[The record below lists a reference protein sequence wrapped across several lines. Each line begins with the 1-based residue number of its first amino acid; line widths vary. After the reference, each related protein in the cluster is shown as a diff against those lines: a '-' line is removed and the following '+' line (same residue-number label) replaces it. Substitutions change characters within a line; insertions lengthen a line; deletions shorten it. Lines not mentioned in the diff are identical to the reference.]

1 MAKLMTDEVKQEV
14 KKQLQGLKGQV
25 ALIFFTQPMAC
36 GACAE
41 QQELLEAI
49 VEQSDKLSLE
59 IYQLDSKQAHDY
71 GIDKVPATVVRNT
84 QDYGIRFYGLTGGYE
99 FGSLMEAIHLVSHGR
114 EGVDKGI
121 AALAQMFREPLHL
134 EIMVTLAC
142 PYCPKM
148 VRLAHQ
154 LAVAN
159 DHIRADMVDAAEF
172 PQLVNRYDV
181 HSTPLTVVNG
191 QRAFEGAIAPEQA
204 VMQILKSADPD
215 AYEQIQRQLR
225 AAQGV
230 DKSTTAEES
239 ELYDVIVVGA
249 GPAGLTAA
257 LYSQRKGRKTALI
270 GKKAGGQIN
279 DTASIENYP
288 GLIQVG
294 GAELAQAM
302 REHMEAY
309 PVAERC
315 HTQVEKIEKQGDT
328 FLVHTE
334 DQKTYQG
341 KTVIYAAGKR
351 NRRLEVPGEER
362 FIGRGIAW
370 CATCDAPLFK
380 DKSVAVVGGGNSAF
394 TAIRDLMRYA
404 KEIHLVHIL
413 DTFNA
418 DPMLV
423 EQVMKAAEVA
433 GHISVGNGFG
443 HTSVRPEGD
452 APGKAQN
459 KLKIHLNAQI
469 KEYLGKDELQGVR
482 LATKNG
488 EPLQD
493 LHVQGVFLEIGLV
506 PNTQPI
512 VELIELNEH
521 GEVPTQRDQSTEL
534 PGLFV
539 AGDVTDEPDKQ
550 IVIAAGGGAKAALS
564 ADRYLASLK

>member
-14 KKQLQGLKGQV
+14 RKQLQGLKGQV
-25 ALIFFTQPMAC
+25 ALIYFTQPMPC
-36 GACAE
+36 GTCAD
-41 QQELLEAI
+41 QQELLEAV

-59 IYQLDSKQAHDY
+59 VYPLDSKQAHEY
-71 GIDKVPATVVRNT
+71 KIDKAPATVVRNVE
-84 QDYGIRFYGLTGGYE
+84 DYGIRFYGLTGGYE

-121 AALAQMFREPLHL
+121 AALAQMFRTPVHL

-142 PYCPKM
+142 PYCPRM
-148 VRLAHQ
+148 VHLAHQ

-159 DHIRADMVDAAEF
+159 HNVRADMVDAAEF

-204 VMQILKSADPD
+204 VMQILKVADPD
-215 AYEQIQRQLR
+215 AYEAVERQLR
-225 AAQGV
+225 AAQGT
-230 DKSTTAEES
+230 DKSTTAEEG
-239 ELYDVIVVGA
+239 EVYDVIVVGA

-315 HTQVEKIEKQGDT
+315 HTQVERIEKQGDT

-334 DQKTYQG
+334 DKKTYQG
-341 KTVIYAAGKR
+341 KAVIYAAGKR

-370 CATCDAPLFK
+370 CATCDAPLYK

-404 KEIHLVHIL
+404 KEIHLVHIF
-413 DTFNA
+413 DSFNA
-418 DPMLV
+418 DPVLV
-423 EQVMKAAEVA
+423 NEVKKAGE
-433 GHISVGNGFG
+433 IS
-443 HTSVRPEGD
+443 
-452 APGKAQN
+452 K
-459 KLKIHLNAQI
+459 KLHIHLNAQI
-469 KEYLGKDELQGVR
+469 KEYLGKNDLEGVR
-482 LATKNG
+482 LATKDG

-512 VELIELNEH
+512 AELIKLNDH
-521 GEVPTQRDQSTEL
+521 GEIPTERDQSTEL
-534 PGLFV
+534 PGLFA
-539 AGDVTDEPDKQ
+539 AGDVTDDPDKQ
-550 IVIAAGGGAKAALS
+550 IVIAAGSGAKAALS
-564 ADRYLASLK
+564 VDRYLADLESK